1 MSARPVFLGLAVL
14 ASLLAAVIA
23 VEIENVGA
31 PVRTETATVPIPEKP
46 KAQTHAAASQAP
58 NERTEN
64 WLTTSL
70 ARPLFS
76 TDRRPT
82 DVQSGTT
89 PALPRLAGIVIGPFG
104 ESAIFAAS
112 DGGKPTVLTVGKTLG
127 EYTVEKIE
135 PGVVTV
141 SGPEGLHQVVLASDA
156 KIRHDL
162 APEPRRSPPA
172 PAPVPMPN
180 PALSQPHAQVPGQ
193 PAGGS
198 LRSNVQ
204 VPNGP
209 PPSRP

>member
-58 NERTEN
+58 NDQAEN
-64 WLTTSL
+64 WLTTTL

-89 PALPRLAGIVIGPFG
+89 PSLPRLAGIVIGPFG

-141 SGPEGLHQVVLASDA
+141 SGPEGLHQVMLASDA
-156 KIRHDL
+156 KIRRDL
-162 APEPRRSPPA
+162 VPEPRRSQ
-172 PAPVPMPN
+172 VQVPN
-180 PALSQPHAQVPGQ
+180 PALSQPPAQVPGQ
-193 PAGGS
+193 PAGGGP
-198 LRSNVQ
+198 RSNVQ
-204 VPNGP
+204 VQSGP
-209 PPSRP
+209 PASRP